1 MHKTTYSICNI
12 SRNRR
17 KFTIPELYD
26 TDGQRLYLTQDERRA
41 FYDAAMDEDRKVRTF
56 CHTLHDTGVRISEA
70 LVLRPSKVDLSEQ
83 ALIIRSLKKRGK
95 IMYRAI
101 PVQEGYLDTLDLV
114 HNIRE
119 AQKRKKIKP
128 LWGWSRMHAW
138 RLVKGVMDKAGIDTA
153 LPHATPKGLRHGFA
167 IYALSKDVPLNM
179 VSKWLGHADV
189 KTTSIYVNA
198 VGVEQRDFAERMWS

>member
-1 MHKTTYSICNI
+1 MGEIQ
-12 SRNRR
+12 
-17 KFTIPELYD
+17 LYD
-26 TDGQRLYLTQDERRA
+26 IEGKRLYLTAEERQA
-41 FYDAAMDEDRKVRTF
+41 FYDAAMEEDRIVRTF

-70 LVLRPSKVDLSEQ
+70 LALRPSKVDLSEK
-83 ALIIRSLKKRGK
+83 ALIIKSLKKRDK
-95 IMYRAI
+95 IIYRAV
-101 PVQEGYLDTLDLV
+101 PVQESYLDTLDLV
-114 HNIRE
+114 HAIRD

-128 LWGWSRMHAW
+128 LWGWSRMHAY
-138 RLVKGVMDKAGIDTA
+138 RLVKDVMHKAGIDTD

-198 VGVEQRDFAERMWS
+198 VGVEQRDFASRMWN

>member
-1 MHKTTYSICNI
+1 MGDIQ
-12 SRNRR
+12 
-17 KFTIPELYD
+17 LYD
-26 TDGQRLYLTQDERRA
+26 IEGNRLYLTADERQA
-41 FYDAAMDEDRKVRTF
+41 FYDAAMDEDRTVRTF

-70 LVLRPSKVDLSEQ
+70 LALRPSKVDLSEK
-83 ALIIRSLKKRGK
+83 ALIIKSLKKRDK
-95 IMYRAI
+95 IIYRAV
-101 PVQEGYLDTLDLV
+101 PVQESYLDTLDLV
-114 HNIRE
+114 HAIRD

-128 LWGWSRMHAW
+128 LWGWSRMHAY
-138 RLVKGVMDKAGIDTA
+138 RLVKDVMHKAGIDTT

-198 VGVEQRDFAERMWS
+198 VGVEQRDFASRMWN